1 MHKMLLEISARIES
15 GWIYLHSY
23 EAGDGQRKNDGSI
36 FEASGE

>member
-1 MHKMLLEISARIES
+1 MHKMLLEIPARIEF
-15 GWIYLHSY
+15 GRIYLRCY